1 MWKISHGGEGGGFY
15 SVEGTW
21 KGQSKKRGP
30 GESRQGQGLPLSSAR
45 TTPNRGR
52 TPLPSIPKGKEK
64 GGDLWGGGGGGSM
77 STPEL
82 MLVVDFRK
90 LPSRRLNLISFKRSK
105 S

>member
-1 MWKISHGGEGGGFY
+1 M
-15 SVEGTW
+15 EGTW
-21 KGQSKKRGP
+21 KGQSKR
-30 GESRQGQGLPLSSAR
+30 EGQGSPDRGRVFHCPLLGQPQTVEGPLS
-45 TTPNRGR
+45 
-52 TPLPSIPKGKEK
+52 LPSLKGKK
-64 GGDLWGGGGGGSM
+64 RVGTRGGEVGGSM